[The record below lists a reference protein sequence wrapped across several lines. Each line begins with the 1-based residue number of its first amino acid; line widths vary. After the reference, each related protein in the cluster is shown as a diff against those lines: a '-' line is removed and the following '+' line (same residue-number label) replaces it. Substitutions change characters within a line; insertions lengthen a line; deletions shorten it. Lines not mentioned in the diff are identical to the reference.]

1 MKDIQEKKEVHL
13 DKVKGDIVKLQQI
26 DKKLIPQYLDNVM
39 KDNNIKAKQIKKGDS
54 NSFLKYML

>member
-1 MKDIQEKKEVHL
+1 MEKDQEKKGVNI
-13 DKVKGDIVKLQQI
+13 DKVKSNIVKLQQI

-39 KDNNIKAKQIKKGDS
+39 SDNNIKAKQIKDGEN